1 MLLTNTQRE
10 ELIAAVEEWYT
21 RTDSCKIYYDYEAGR
36 IFCESTACEH
46 LGDTYAVIWGEDD
59 DADIVR
65 TIYENY
71 DNSVRDIFEDAFG
84 DKAEEKMAL
93 VCDEYLTADSNVVTA
108 VNGEGLDVFLIIR
121 ENKERRKA
129 FQKAALE
136 YYTDTNEFDE
146 LVRYTEYVISD
157 HTK

>member
-1 MLLTNTQRE
+1 
-10 ELIAAVEEWYT
+10 
-21 RTDSCKIYYDYEAGR
+21 
-36 IFCESTACEH
+36 
-46 LGDTYAVIWGEDD
+46 
-59 DADIVR
+59 
-65 TIYENY
+65 
-71 DNSVRDIFEDAFG
+71 
-84 DKAEEKMAL
+84 MAL

-108 VNGEGLDVFLIIR
+108 VNNDGLDVFLIIR
-121 ENKERRKA
+121 ENKELRKA